1 LVDGGRRIGSSN
13 ARQMTAGGAAMR
25 RPQSTIL
32 FEILAIGL
40 VLVACGQPTTGAGG
54 YTELHRGV
62 VPDASDIEMVMG
74 LIERP
79 GQSSTAKHHHPG
91 GEYGF
96 VLEGTLTVAAEGDR
110 EVTLEAGDSF
120 YQPPGQWH
128 VVGTTAKGARTIVF
142 RVLKRGQPM
151 IVEVD

>member
-1 LVDGGRRIGSSN
+1 
-13 ARQMTAGGAAMR
+13 MR

-40 VLVACGQPTTGAGG
+40 VLVACGQPTTGVGG

-62 VPDASDIEMVMG
+62 VPGASDLETVMG

-96 VLEGTLTVAAEGDR
+96 VLEGALTVATEGDR

-128 VVGTTAKGARTIVF
+128 VVGTTSEGARTIVF